1 MRRPRLLFLLA
12 PALWLLLP
20 PAFPAAQPKPG
31 AKKPAARQRAAPAA
45 GQRKSAGARRAS
57 GARAAAAR
65 PRSQQQPDPGRI
77 REIQQALAERGYAV
91 EPTGV
96 WDAATVAALAK
107 FQEDHQINNLSG
119 RGKLDPLTLIA
130 LGLGPSYSRPAL
142 SGAAGGQTNTE
153 GNPP

>member
-1 MRRPRLLFLLA
+1 MKRPRLLFLLA
-12 PALWLLLP
+12 LALSLLLP
-20 PAFPAAQPKPG
+20 PAFPAAPPKPG
-31 AKKPAARQRAAPAA
+31 AKKPAAKQRAAPAT
-45 GQRKSAGARRAS
+45 GQGKTSKARTARGKRRTAARR
-57 GARAAAAR
+57 
-65 PRSQQQPDPGRI
+65 RSQQQPEPARI

-130 LGLGPSYSRPAL
+130 LGLGPSYSRPAP